1 MISYAQDSI
10 IELATIVFNADEL
23 KRFVADKFEPIE
35 LSYTEKF
42 EMQHPMLGYNFN
54 RMPKY
59 DGVQFTIFGK
69 EVLNLMIYENEGMF
83 CSLLLLAAKVPSDF
97 NPFLNNIGFP
107 QNMLPDD
114 YTNGDYHF
122 LAWKKSGFEI
132 FINKVHAGKGST
144 HQFVASIFNM
154 DLVEIYDM
162 SGLGDLTS

>member
-1 MISYAQDSI
+1 MMSYAQDAI
-10 IELATIVFNADEL
+10 IELAPIVFNADEL
-23 KRFVADKFEPIE
+23 KRFVAEKFEPIAITLTDKLRSE
-35 LSYTEKF
+35 
-42 EMQHPMLGYNFN
+42 HPMRSYNFN
-54 RMPKY
+54 RTLRNEARQY
-59 DGVQFTIFGK
+59 TVFGK

-97 NPFLNNIGFP
+97 NPFLNNLGYP

-114 YTNGDYHF
+114 YINGDYHF